1 MRNSL
6 KINKYIKLTKR
17 RYLENNFLRGKAG
30 EVTILVGYFD
40 LIGYSHA

>member
-6 KINKYIKLTKR
+6 KMNKYIKLTKR

-30 EVTILVGYFD
+30 EVTILVGYFG
-40 LIGYSHA
+40 LIGYIYA